1 MRKLTSFIL
10 FVALSTA
17 PLASAAEPQT
27 KEAKDPSAPT
37 YESPIVSLLFLPV
50 NLLIKAAS
58 VMAPSSTDKSS
69 ATPTSPR
76 GSEK

>member
-1 MRKLTSFIL
+1 MRKVTSFIL
-10 FVALSTA
+10 FVALSTT

-27 KEAKDPSAPT
+27 TEAKDPNAPT
-37 YESPIVSLLFLPV
+37 YESPILSLLFLPV

-58 VMAPSSTDKSS
+58 VMGPSSTEKPS

-76 GSEK
+76 GPDK